1 VPGQFGRGWP
11 GKASAHELE
20 ALPRGGFCRLHAWR
34 MAQLAGQRL
43 AATYDA
49 LVSDAEEKVRRAVA

>member
-1 VPGQFGRGWP
+1 M
-11 GKASAHELE
+11 E
-20 ALPRGGFCRLHAWR
+20 ALARGGFCRLHAWR
-34 MAQLAGQRL
+34 MAQLAGRRL